1 MQATELSTSPP
12 TQGPPPDAPPP
23 ELREDAEVL
32 PRSEVA
38 SPASPESPE
47 ALTDD
52 SRPRA
57 HADPTRNAATSAEE
71 PARRIRPSAVGT
83 LLQDSQA
90 WKGLARRAA
99 AGAGLSM
106 AYGVALGAREGGFDL
121 LLHAVGVPSALL
133 AVTLLGLPALYIVLA
148 LFNAPLSL
156 RRAGSAAARGIASA
170 GIVLA
175 GLSPLAA
182 LFIVTSSSDNGAA
195 IAGGLGLCVGGA
207 LGLRHL
213 GSTLSEA
220 LREADS
226 ATRVVAGCAQ
236 LGFVFFAT
244 LLAWRVWGALLPV
257 LGGA

>member
-1 MQATELSTSPP
+1 DDALPDDALPDDALPDDALPDDALPSDALPDDALPSDATPGDETPAGEARP
-12 TQGPPPDAPPP
+12 ETTVEPGPAVDVP
-23 ELREDAEVL
+23 
-32 PRSEVA
+32 SE
-38 SPASPESPE
+38 
-47 ALTDD
+47 
-52 SRPRA
+52 
-57 HADPTRNAATSAEE
+57 
-71 PARRIRPSAVGT
+71 RRIRPSAAGT
-83 LLQDSQA
+83 LLRDTHD

-106 AYGVALGAREGGFDL
+106 VYGVALGAREGGLDL
-121 LLHAVGVPSALL
+121 VLHAVGVPSALL

-182 LFIVTSSSDNGAA
+182 LFVVTSSSSEGAA

-213 GSTLSEA
+213 ASTLSEA
-220 LREADS
+220 LRDADS
-226 ATRVVAGCAQ
+226 ATRTVAGFAQ
-236 LGFVFFAT
+236 LGFVFFAA
-244 LLAWRVWGALLPV
+244 LLAWRVWGALLPL